1 MRNRPIP
8 ELQAKSPGQARLQQ
22 PTRRSVVKR
31 LLFSALLV
39 DVLGLTGTIWPLG
52 RPDSP
57 VLTAKSVDGL
67 IEAIDS
73 RYRDVRTLKTEF
85 TQTYV
90 WGDSTRKESGTAYFA
105 RGGLMRWEYREPK
118 DKLVIADGKKMW
130 LYIPQEKQVTQ
141 SSFKP
146 EDDPRVPFPLLLSHF

>member
-1 MRNRPIP
+1 
-8 ELQAKSPGQARLQQ
+8 
-22 PTRRSVVKR
+22 R
-31 LLFSALLV
+31 LLFSALLLV
-39 DVLGLTGTIWPLG
+39 VVSLARTIWPLG

-57 VLTAKSVDGL
+57 ALTAKSVDGL

-118 DKLVIADGKKMW
+118 DKLVVSDGKKLW
-130 LYIPQEKQVTQ
+130 LYIPEENQVTR
-141 SSFKP
+141 SSMRLS
-146 EDDPRVPFPLLLSHF
+146 DDPRVPFPLLVPHFDLHKLFSKFELADQALKAE